1 MNSSKFILRDNQG
14 DIEETVSKILQKNVK
29 NEDLEKCI
37 RLVSEKKN
45 TTAITKDVA
54 LKTLAAVLSSLHWE
68 DESNKD
74 EENENEK
81 TLDDTQ
87 STIIFDDSQ
96 QNNSQSSSQKLTQNP
111 KQSLSQDKARQ
122 IPSQENHVGSQND
135 GKKWT
140 QKRTTICRYYKKG
153 FCRSGK
159 NCNFEHPK
167 MCEVFKRNGLA
178 KFNERGCDGKCKKLH
193 PLACRESLR
202 KGDCT
207 KDNCNFF
214 HTLSTKQQM
223 KGRKEEL
230 KIKNKKQMETQP
242 NPTEKAQN
250 SFLES
255 PNNLYQEI
263 LCMRQEM
270 KWMMSMMRPNLNQ
283 DIHSNQ
289 NMGVFTQRMF
299 PNSQ

>member
-14 DIEETVSKILQKNVK
+14 DIEDTVSKILQKNVK

-45 TTAITKDVA
+45 TLAVTKDVA

-81 TLDDTQ
+81 NLDDTQ

-96 QNNSQSSSQKLTQNP
+96 QNPSQSSSQNLTQNP
-111 KQSLSQDKARQ
+111 KQSLSQNKARK
-122 IPSQENHVGSQND
+122 IPSQENPVGSQKC

-178 KFNERGCDGKCKKLH
+178 KFNDRGCDGKCKKLH

-207 KDNCNFF
+207 KDNLHF
-214 HTLSTKQQM
+214 LSHS
-223 KGRKEEL
+223 
-230 KIKNKKQMETQP
+230 INKAANEGQKRRT
-242 NPTEKAQN
+242 
-250 SFLES
+250 
-255 PNNLYQEI
+255 
-263 LCMRQEM
+263 
-270 KWMMSMMRPNLNQ
+270 
-283 DIHSNQ
+283 
-289 NMGVFTQRMF
+289 
-299 PNSQ
+299 